1 MHKIFFI
8 ILLSVFISPFVLNA
22 QSRTYDPLV
31 DLKSSNIP
39 GADGLGKADF
49 NEFIAGAFKFGVS
62 IAIILAVIM
71 VIWGG
76 VEYMTS
82 ESPFMKGEGKTRIGA
97 AIGGLVLALSTIV
110 IFNTIDPKIAL
121 KDFTIKN
128 LVSEIGVGIG
138 EFDANIIKP
147 PVLVKDPKTGEMGYD
162 INGDGKPDYAADA
175 DKINA
180 QISANSNATSVTA
193 SEIDNSVNVYRS
205 NGDIIVT
212 SNEPKVCTDGIGIPS
227 FNDPDR
233 QSQTKFFNGILD
245 ANKHHYAVV
254 PEYSPIP
261 KGTIVTWFNKTKNI
275 KVRGFVGEWGP
286 AGQFDEMSVKAASD
300 LGVWRPGKGNSADED
315 NIIIT
320 FHTNLPPI
328 TTPF

>member
-1 MHKIFFI
+1 M
-8 ILLSVFISPFVLNA
+8 
-22 QSRTYDPLV
+22 
-31 DLKSSNIP
+31 
-39 GADGLGKADF
+39 
-49 NEFIAGAFKFGVS
+49 
-62 IAIILAVIM
+62 
-71 VIWGG
+71 
-76 VEYMTS
+76 
-82 ESPFMKGEGKTRIGA
+82 
-97 AIGGLVLALSTIV
+97 
-110 IFNTIDPKIAL
+110 
-121 KDFTIKN
+121 
-128 LVSEIGVGIG
+128 
-138 EFDANIIKP
+138 
-147 PVLVKDPKTGEMGYD
+147 
-162 INGDGKPDYAADA
+162 
-175 DKINA
+175 
-180 QISANSNATSVTA
+180 
-193 SEIDNSVNVYRS
+193 
-205 NGDIIVT
+205 
-212 SNEPKVCTDGIGIPS
+212 PS